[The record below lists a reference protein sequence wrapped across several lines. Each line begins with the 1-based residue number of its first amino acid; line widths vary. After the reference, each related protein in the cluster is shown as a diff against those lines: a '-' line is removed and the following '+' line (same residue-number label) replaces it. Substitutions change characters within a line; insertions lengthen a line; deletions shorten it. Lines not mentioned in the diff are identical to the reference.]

1 MQQLLQNRK
10 NNLITISKTKI
21 ENNSINPPQTKP
33 QQQQQRQQQSQT
45 QNKTPQSLIL
55 SSVSPTLTSSIN
67 CINEPIQ
74 VNNIKSENIPILN
87 TTPQQL
93 PTSLIDN
100 KHIILRD
107 QSINALNRNL
117 DVNSLLIVNKSY
129 KKEEKRPKSVT
140 ASVFKAAPITNS
152 TFNHKPVNK
161 QLQHQQHQ
169 QQQHQQ
175 FVAKINPKVQ
185 AATPTIQQKH
195 QIQDMN
201 KGFLSFAEDA
211 TELTMLKE
219 EPDDLQ
225 QLATSGDVDACMPL
239 DETTPLLSEML
250 DGFINSYLSDDINSL
265 DSTTSSTTEN
275 TQATTTGTISSITVQ
290 NSNNNSNNSNNVS
303 NKGTENIDP
312 FINYRE
318 ESNDTNCSQHLLSPS
333 VTSKSPEANSL
344 PSLCSPTSL
353 SQEDDFAF
361 MTMSGEDEIDLTTRA
376 PYIPMD
382 EQDNVPLLTDDLMW
396 CSNNAFTADDFNI
409 YKETDPMQQLH
420 MQQQQQQCESNRNI
434 LGYQQHEL
442 TQQHF
447 SNSLCSSPASTVSSL
462 SPSPVNHHQHQHQQ
476 QQQQQQHDAV
486 SVFGTDSSELAAL
499 LCGSG
504 NGTLSILSNNCG
516 STDDNDGT
524 NMSCNIG
531 SSGGGGGGAMNNTRL
546 TISPTQTQPQ
556 ALTTINGNVSDNFRL
571 HDIQQEL
578 LQEQRQQLLGLSI
591 DCKKEKYENTLAPSL
606 SDSIVDAFEN
616 IYSKDST
623 NLDCWNE
630 LLQINVNDPTSNA
643 SSATCSPVQHQ
654 HLENVL
660 NTQDCKPLLHQQ
672 QQNIILNTVPLITIQ
687 SNKNIF
693 LNNTSSTDKM
703 LINDE
708 LLAINRSSSKIS
720 TITLLNSAPRRPM
733 TTTATIRVVD
743 NKLQQHAQQ
752 LQQQLQ
758 RAQAANKTTIIQT
771 ITPQLP
777 QQQQQQQQQPQQ
789 HGNKRHLTSAIATA
803 QIETKRLRSG
813 NANSANTTII
823 DLQAT
828 PQLLQQLMTPTQH
841 TVTIKEQQKQQ
852 QQQQQTQR
860 SKNATQRWSG
870 NVGDS
875 KPTTTAIVQQQQ
887 SNSVLKNLLDG
898 SSTKVEPMYID
909 ENSADQEDLS
919 PLGLSPEISKPLHCV
934 TNIASIL
941 RNYRHNPMIGGPG
954 VLPSPIFAQN
964 DDSNPPGL
972 TACDTDSASDSG
984 IDDVSFSESG
994 SPLKIQVD
1002 KSEEHNTNYENYTT
1016 HQMDPKQKDMLL
1028 MKCMKTN
1035 LIRSPAATPPP
1046 YSVNSAPPPLPPP
1059 QASQILNERA
1069 SANIDTNLDSDISS
1083 CVQSRKNSISS
1094 LLDDANNP
1102 LNTPFLME
1110 LGNDD
1115 YNMTTEPY
1123 LETNDIEHVLN
1134 EWTHEM
1140 A

>member
-1 MQQLLQNRK
+1 MGKKNKKKPEADGKKPEEQASTSQGTAQTQSADSKNKQEQKLEQQKLPQKLIQKSSVVVQQLQQKEAHNGAESQKLRHQESQQQLPQRSKDRDQVKCLVQCKFQKQVVGSEVQQQICVAGQFKGLEHQKFKQLSQQKQLKEIVQSKDLTQQTDCSVLREQNRIDDQFKDTRINQKSQQQFLEQKQWKDNGELKSPIKQKSQRKFREQAVDLDIQKQQKSDSDQYKNPKQQDSQQLLQQK
-10 NNLITISKTKI
+10 QWKESGPSKGFEQQQQSQAEKRDANYRQQQQQI
-21 ENNSINPPQTKP
+21 HIGNQSKGLRPQESQQKLKQQWEVNDDAKAKQKP
-33 QQQQQRQQQSQT
+33 QQQQQQRQQQSQT

-185 AATPTIQQKH
+185 TATPTTQQKH

-531 SSGGGGGGAMNNTRL
+531 SSGGGGGG
-546 TISPTQTQPQ
+546 
-556 ALTTINGNVSDNFRL
+556 
-571 HDIQQEL
+571 
-578 LQEQRQQLLGLSI
+578 
-591 DCKKEKYENTLAPSL
+591 
-606 SDSIVDAFEN
+606 
-616 IYSKDST
+616 
-623 NLDCWNE
+623 
-630 LLQINVNDPTSNA
+630 
-643 SSATCSPVQHQ
+643 
-654 HLENVL
+654 
-660 NTQDCKPLLHQQ
+660 
-672 QQNIILNTVPLITIQ
+672 
-687 SNKNIF
+687 
-693 LNNTSSTDKM
+693 
-703 LINDE
+703 
-708 LLAINRSSSKIS
+708 SSSS
-720 TITLLNSAPRRPM
+720 S
-733 TTTATIRVVD
+733 
-743 NKLQQHAQQ
+743 
-752 LQQQLQ
+752 
-758 RAQAANKTTIIQT
+758 
-771 ITPQLP
+771 
-777 QQQQQQQQQPQQ
+777 
-789 HGNKRHLTSAIATA
+789 
-803 QIETKRLRSG
+803 SG
-813 NANSANTTII
+813 
-823 DLQAT
+823 
-828 PQLLQQLMTPTQH
+828 
-841 TVTIKEQQKQQ
+841 
-852 QQQQQTQR
+852 
-860 SKNATQRWSG
+860 G
-870 NVGDS
+870 
-875 KPTTTAIVQQQQ
+875 
-887 SNSVLKNLLDG
+887 
-898 SSTKVEPMYID
+898 
-909 ENSADQEDLS
+909 
-919 PLGLSPEISKPLHCV
+919 
-934 TNIASIL
+934 
-941 RNYRHNPMIGGPG
+941 
-954 VLPSPIFAQN
+954 
-964 DDSNPPGL
+964 
-972 TACDTDSASDSG
+972 
-984 IDDVSFSESG
+984 
-994 SPLKIQVD
+994 
-1002 KSEEHNTNYENYTT
+1002 
-1016 HQMDPKQKDMLL
+1016 
-1028 MKCMKTN
+1028 
-1035 LIRSPAATPPP
+1035 
-1046 YSVNSAPPPLPPP
+1046 
-1059 QASQILNERA
+1059 
-1069 SANIDTNLDSDISS
+1069 
-1083 CVQSRKNSISS
+1083 
-1094 LLDDANNP
+1094 
-1102 LNTPFLME
+1102 
-1110 LGNDD
+1110 
-1115 YNMTTEPY
+1115 
-1123 LETNDIEHVLN
+1123 
-1134 EWTHEM
+1134 
-1140 A
+1140 